1 MLSGGKLREM
11 PNAQLLDLY
20 ISHLIARNR
29 SSRTIKS
36 FKSILTRFLS
46 FLGEKHLSDVTLLDV
61 DLFLAELKRRGWEP
75 SSIYTAAVAVKRFLE
90 FIGLG
95 DRISGFEL
103 PRRERRLP
111 RYLEPGEVARMVEA
125 CSSLRDRVIIL
136 LLFTTG
142 LRVSE
147 LVSLRKD
154 DVDLEKRSIRVKG
167 KGGKERVVYFP
178 EALVPL
184 LKEYMERLPGDSE
197 YLFPSAEGHMHYT
210 TVERI
215 VKRAAVSA
223 GLKKKVTPHVLRH
236 SFATH
241 SLAMGLDIR
250 EIQELLGHSS
260 LSTTQVY
267 AHVSRERLRRD
278 YDKVWGSL
286 LGGGASAAQA
296 PQPGNQSTQA

>member
-1 MLSGGKLREM
+1 MLSGGRLREM

-154 DVDLEKRSIRVKG
+154 DVDLEKRSIRVRG

-215 VKRAAVSA
+215 MKRAAVSA

-286 LGGGASAAQA
+286 LGGGAPAAQA

>member
-1 MLSGGKLREM
+1 MT
-11 PNAQLLDLY
+11 NAQLLELY

-36 FKSILTRFLS
+36 FRSILSRFLS
-46 FLGEKHLSDVTLLDV
+46 FLGEKHLSEVTLLDI
-61 DLFLAELKRRGWEP
+61 DLFLAELKKRGWEP

-95 DRISGFEL
+95 DRISSFEL

-111 RYLEPGEVARMVEA
+111 RYLEPEEVARMVEA
-125 CSSLRDRVIIL
+125 CSSLRDRVVIL

-147 LVSLRKD
+147 LVSMRKD
-154 DVDLEKRSIRVKG
+154 DIDLEKRSIRVRG

-178 EALVPL
+178 ETLVPL
-184 LKEYMERLPGDSE
+184 LKAYVEGLPEDAE
-197 YLFPSAEGHMHYT
+197 YLFPSAGRHMHYT

-215 VKRAAVSA
+215 VRKAAESA

-241 SLAMGLDIR
+241 SLAMGLDLR

-278 YDKVWGSL
+278 YDRVWSSMLGS
-286 LGGGASAAQA
+286 G
-296 PQPGNQSTQA
+296 STTT

>member
-1 MLSGGKLREM
+1 MSSRLRDLS
-11 PNAQLLDLY
+11 NAQLLELY

-36 FKSILTRFLS
+36 FRSILSHFLS
-46 FLGEKHLSDVTLLDV
+46 FLGEKHLSEVTLLDI

-75 SSIYTAAVAVKRFLE
+75 GSIYTAAVAVKRFLE
-90 FIGLG
+90 FVGLG

-111 RYLEPGEVARMVEA
+111 RYLEPEEVARMVEA
-125 CSSLRDRVIIL
+125 CPSLRDRVVIL

-147 LVSLRKD
+147 LVSLKRD
-154 DVDLEKRSIRVKG
+154 DVDLEKRSIRVRG

-184 LKEYMERLPGDSE
+184 LRAYIGELPDDAE
-197 YLFPSAEGHMHYT
+197 YLFPSVGGHMHYT

-215 VKRAAVSA
+215 VRKAAESA
-223 GLKKKVTPHVLRH
+223 GLRKKVTPHVLRH
-236 SFATH
+236 SFATY
-241 SLAMGLDIR
+241 SLAMGLDLR

-278 YDKVWGSL
+278 YDRVWSSL
-286 LGGGASAAQA
+286 LGGGSS
-296 PQPGNQSTQA
+296 NT

>member
-1 MLSGGKLREM
+1 MLSGSKLREI
-11 PNAQLLDLY
+11 PNAQLLELY
-20 ISHLIARNR
+20 ISHLVARNR

-36 FKSILTRFLS
+36 FRSILS
-46 FLGEKHLSDVTLLDV
+46 CFLGFLGGKHLSEVSLLDI

-111 RYLEPGEVARMVEA
+111 RYLEPEEVASMVEA
-125 CSSLRDRVIIL
+125 CTSLRDRVIIL
-136 LLFTTG
+136 LLFATG

-154 DVDLEKRSIRVKG
+154 DVDLEKRSIRVRG

-184 LKEYMERLPGDSE
+184 FKAYMEGLPESAE
-197 YLFPSAEGHMHYT
+197 YLFPSVEGHMHYT

-215 VKRAAVSA
+215 VKKAAASA
-223 GLKKKVTPHVLRH
+223 GLKKKVTPHMLRH

-241 SLAMGLDIR
+241 SLAMGLDLR

-278 YDKVWGSL
+278 YDKVWNNLLSGGS
-286 LGGGASAAQA
+286 
-296 PQPGNQSTQA
+296 STA